1 MKKIAFFDKIKEKF
15 GKIFN
20 TKKKSIILMIA
31 TIVVMSLLAISVF
44 LPKSSKNN
52 SKKESNKTT
61 EISVASY
68 ASSIEK
74 KLTDM
79 LLMIDDVKD
88 VSVFVMVDSTPQ
100 IQYLTETEETV
111 TKNGTNETTTK
122 STTVV
127 FEKNG
132 SISTPVV
139 VTTIMPKVTGV
150 LIVVNKIDAS
160 TKLNITSSI
169 SVVLNVESSCISILQ
184 ER

>member
-20 TKKKSIILMIA
+20 TKKKSIILMIT

-44 LPKSSKNN
+44 LPKSSKSN

-79 LLMIDDVKD
+79 LLMIDYVKD